1 MNRVVRI
8 LVSPLGSVT
17 VQVALYV
24 PGVSAGTATP
34 LAVSVLA
41 LWNTGA
47 PPDAGVMLTEI
58 GSASLVDSD
67 SAVNAP

>member
-24 PGVSAGTATP
+24 PGVSAGTAAP

-41 LWNTGA
+41 LVNTGA
-47 PPDAGVMLTEI
+47 PPDAV
-58 GSASLVDSD
+58 ARC
-67 SAVNAP
+67 